1 MRPIVILEPVDR
13 LQVVEL
19 DVRFALQLK
28 KAQVTP
34 YYTYRWVVVTWCVSD
49 SASRGVRAP
58 GWKKFERILRPL
70 GKTRV

>member
-34 YYTYRWVVVTWCVSD
+34 YYT
-49 SASRGVRAP
+49 
-58 GWKKFERILRPL
+58 
-70 GKTRV
+70 